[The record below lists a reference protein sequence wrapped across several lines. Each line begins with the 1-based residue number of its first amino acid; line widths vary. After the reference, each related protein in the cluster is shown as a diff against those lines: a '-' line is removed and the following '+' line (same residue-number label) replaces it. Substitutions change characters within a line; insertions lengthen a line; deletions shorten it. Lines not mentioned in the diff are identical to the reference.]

1 MRIDVYLFENGIAES
16 RSKAQDMIKSGAV
29 YIDGKQVTKPSY
41 DITDGSV
48 EIKGDL
54 MPYVGRGGLKLEH
67 ALDFFGID
75 VSGLTAADI
84 GASTGG
90 FTDCLLQR
98 GAAKVYAIDSG
109 SGQLHAKLRT
119 DKRVVSMENFNARVL
134 KSVDI
139 GGRVPLAVMDVSF
152 ISQTALYRAVS
163 DILEDNGVLI
173 SLIKPQFEVG
183 RQNVGKNGIVKDKK
197 LYQTVIND
205 LRYSASLYGLNMKA
219 YTESPIKG
227 GDGNTEFLALFV
239 KAAKGGKDQYEN
251 DSDSTE

>member
-1 MRIDVYLFENGIAES
+1 MRTDIYLFENGFAES
-16 RSKAQDMIKSGAV
+16 RSKAADMIRSGIV
-29 YIDGKQVTKPSY
+29 YIDCKQVTKPSY
-41 DITDGSV
+41 DITGGNV
-48 EIKGDL
+48 EIKGAV

-67 ALDFFGID
+67 ALDHFGID
-75 VSGLTAADI
+75 VSGLTVADI

-98 GAAKVYAIDSG
+98 GAARVYAIDSG
-109 SGQLHAKLRT
+109 SGQLHAKLRS
-119 DKRVVSMENFNARVL
+119 DSRVISMESFNARNLNVD
-134 KSVDI
+134 DI

-152 ISQTALYRAVS
+152 ISQSALYGAVS
-163 DILEDNGVLI
+163 EILEDNGVFI

-197 LYQTVIND
+197 LYQTVTNH
-205 LRYSASLYGLNMKA
+205 LKYQASLHGLNMQA

-239 KAAKGGKDQYEN
+239 KAANGGREQFEN
-251 DSDSTE
+251 DSYST